1 MSLVLETDYATFCI
15 YKKTEATPSIRGMF
29 GFRMING
36 RDANEISQKEFKDFI
51 YFETAKHAYRD
62 ISELQ
67 ITDTWWFLTESTN
80 NINSIHNSDLIN
92 TLLLSNEISVD
103 IELPQEYKDIDIYA
117 HRFES
122 EKYLSLEIPDK
133 DYYIDYVLH
142 DDKIEEHQ
150 LNVHYFNIEDNTGKS
165 NLLYDELDNLFDDL
179 SNDVNDM
186 TNTLKIKLDKEKFKV
201 IGIQEFIDH
210 YKLVKTSTN
219 NQAFYIMN
227 KGGLQFFETLE
238 SLKTIVIQYN
248 MSNPTS
254 EEKISLY
261 DLLRHSLNVSA
272 GLDLEIGEY
281 SITIDYAYAV
291 LVSALGITIRIDNN
305 V

>member
-1 MSLVLETDYATFCI
+1 MSLTLETDYVTFCI

-29 GFRMING
+29 GFRLING
-36 RDANEISQKEFKDFI
+36 KDANEISQKEFRDFI
-51 YFETAKHAYRD
+51 YFEPAKHVCRD
-62 ISELQ
+62 VSKLQ
-67 ITDTWWFLTESTN
+67 LTDTWWFLTESTDN
-80 NINSIHNSDLIN
+80 TSSIHNSDLIN
-92 TLLLSNEISVD
+92 TLLLSDGISVD

-122 EKYLSLEIPDK
+122 EKHLSLEIPDK

-142 DDKIEEHQ
+142 DAKIEEHQ

-165 NLLYDELDNLFDDL
+165 DLLYNEFDNLFD
-179 SNDVNDM
+179 DVNDM
-186 TNTLKIKLDKEKFKV
+186 TNTLKIKLDKEKFKLV
-201 IGIQEFIDH
+201 DIQEFIDY

-248 MSNPTS
+248 VFNPTS

-272 GLDLEIGEY
+272 GLGLEIGEY
-281 SITIDYAYAV
+281 SIAIDYASAV
-291 LVSALGITIRIDNN
+291 LALGITIRIDNN